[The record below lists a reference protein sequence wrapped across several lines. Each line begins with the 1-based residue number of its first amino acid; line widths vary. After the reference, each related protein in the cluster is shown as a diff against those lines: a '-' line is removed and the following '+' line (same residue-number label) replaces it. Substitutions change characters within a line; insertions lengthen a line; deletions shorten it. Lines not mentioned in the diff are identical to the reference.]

1 MNESRI
7 NVNHILNEI
16 LNGLFCYI
24 EISIGEILV
33 KFNEFILWN
42 NHYFTFSYIPI
53 AVNASVAPRRRVLA
67 ALASGS
73 SQANNSSRG
82 ISVAGGLPG
91 PRLLLSPIPAPRL
104 YAILS
109 ACLCLLCK
117 VSIPSKISLS
127 PAQYIRGVNST
138 SEHRNVQRLVE
149 ICNR

>member
-1 MNESRI
+1 M
-7 NVNHILNEI
+7 
-16 LNGLFCYI
+16 
-24 EISIGEILV
+24 
-33 KFNEFILWN
+33 
-42 NHYFTFSYIPI
+42 
-53 AVNASVAPRRRVLA
+53 AVNASVAPRRLVLA

-82 ISVAGGLPG
+82 ISVVGGLPG
-91 PRLLLSPIPAPRL
+91 PRLPLRPLPAPRL

-109 ACLCLLCK
+109 ACLCLLFK

-138 SEHRNVQRLVE
+138 SEHRNVHRLVE